1 VGTAPSPYDHI
12 SIVPCETLTGWRR
25 RRGKSPALHAGSREA
40 TARLL
45 MQEGV
50 SVVLIAQRMVRI
62 DKLAHASINVP
73 FTEA

>member
-1 VGTAPSPYDHI
+1 
-12 SIVPCETLTGWRR
+12 
-25 RRGKSPALHAGSREA
+25 
-40 TARLL
+40 